1 METKTQ
7 MVPRDLNIGFQGQI
21 YNPDT
26 QYTYDLL
33 KDSEADV
40 LLSTMGF
47 ATI

>member
-1 METKTQ
+1 

-33 KDSEADV
+33 KDLEADV